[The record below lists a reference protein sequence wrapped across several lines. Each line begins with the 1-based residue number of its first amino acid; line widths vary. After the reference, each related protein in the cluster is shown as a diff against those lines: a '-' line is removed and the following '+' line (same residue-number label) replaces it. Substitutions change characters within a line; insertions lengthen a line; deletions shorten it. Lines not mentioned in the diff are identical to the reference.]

1 MIIADVRVALPR
13 LRPLPT
19 AWFVLSVL
27 LVVVTVVCQVLRLGA
42 GGTLDLLSP
51 TAPLGA
57 VMAGCGA
64 VVLSRHPGH
73 LVGRVLIGFGLL
85 WAVDGMLE
93 AWYALGITPPYG
105 TPPDDT
111 LPGTAFA
118 YWFVA
123 RVGAFLLMGLP
134 LLLVLYPTGR
144 LLTGW
149 RIAGA
154 LTVVASALLPVAL
167 LTVPAAV
174 LELGMPAPPVADPDL
189 LSLPIPASVGYPLL
203 VITRLITLAAV
214 LPALVLVILRHRQA
228 SGLEQRQLHWLLWAG
243 IVCVFVAVIGL
254 LVPASGLASAAL
266 FVAVAVTSVSV
277 TIGICAPDR
286 FDVDSLVADTVAWG
300 AVAAGVIALDLLVV
314 AGLTQLIGSR
324 FDQREVT
331 VAVLLVALL
340 LYAPFRNVIWVRVR
354 RLILGRRGDRYQVV
368 SGLAARLESTGSV
381 ADQLPTL
388 VAAVAESFKLSYV
401 GVEVFQPDG
410 RRLVA
415 EHGIRPEQLA
425 ELPIA
430 YSDQT
435 VGRLLLAER
444 GGLRSMLT
452 HADQALLLD
461 VVRQAAIAV
470 RLTTLAEELQ
480 ASRERLVLARE
491 EDRRRI
497 RRDLHDG
504 LGPMLGGVG
513 LRLAAARNAVDTD
526 PERTKELIAVS
537 RDDVQNAVIEVRRLV
552 HGLRPPALD
561 DLGLLAAIE
570 QQAEAARAGG
580 LAAQV
585 TAQHLHALPA
595 ATEVAVYRIVAEA
608 LTNVVRH
615 ASATRAEVRLEV
627 AADTLAVEVSDDGV
641 GIASERRAGVGL
653 LSLRERAAELGGS
666 TTVSCP
672 TEGGTIVR
680 AELPILRGES

>member
-1 MIIADVRVALPR
+1 M
-13 LRPLPT
+13 
-19 AWFVLSVL
+19 
-27 LVVVTVVCQVLRLGA
+27 VCQVLRLQA
-42 GGTLDLLSP
+42 GGSLSLLSP

-64 VVLSRHPGH
+64 VVLSRYPGH

-85 WAVDGMLE
+85 WAFDGMLE
-93 AWYALGITPPYG
+93 AWYGLGITPPYG

-123 RVGAFLLMGLP
+123 RVGAFLLVGLP
-134 LLLVLYPTGR
+134 LLLVLYPSGR
-144 LLTGW
+144 LLTGGW
-149 RIAGA
+149 RIAA
-154 LTVVASALLPVAL
+154 VSTVTASALLPVAL
-167 LTVPAAV
+167 ITVPASV
-174 LELGMPAPPVADPDL
+174 MELGMATPPVADPDL
-189 LSLPIPASVGYPLL
+189 LSLPIPASVGFPLL
-203 VITRLITLAAV
+203 VVTRLLSLAAV
-214 LPALVLVILRHRQA
+214 LPALVLVVLRHRRA
-228 SGLEQRQLHWLLWAG
+228 DGPEQRQLRWLLWAG
-243 IVCVFVAVIGL
+243 IVCVFVAVIGV
-254 LVPASGLASAAL
+254 LVPTSGLASAAL

-300 AVAAGVIALDLLVV
+300 AVAAGVVILDLLVV
-314 AGLTQLIGSR
+314 AGLTQLIGDR

-340 LYAPFRNVIWVRVR
+340 LYAPLRNVIWVRVR
-354 RLILGRRGDRYQVV
+354 RLLLGRRGDRYQVV

-381 ADQLPTL
+381 TDQLPTL

-415 EHGIRPEQLA
+415 EHGSRPAQVT

-430 YSDQT
+430 YSGQP

-470 RLTTLAEELQ
+470 RLTTLADELQ

-504 LGPMLGGVG
+504 LGPRLGGVG
-513 LRLAAARNAVDTD
+513 LRLAAARNAVEVD
-526 PERTKELIAVS
+526 PARAKELIAAS
-537 RDDVQNAVIEVRRLV
+537 RDDVQDAVGEVRRLV

-561 DLGLLAAIE
+561 DLGLLAAVE
-570 QQAEAARAGG
+570 QQAEAARSSG
-580 LAAQV
+580 LAIKV
-585 TAQHLHALPA
+585 TAEHIEALPA
-595 ATEVAVYRIVAEA
+595 AVEVAAYRIVAEA
-608 LTNVVRH
+608 LTNVIRH
-615 ASATRAEVRLEV
+615 ASATRAVVRLEV
-627 AADTLAVEVSDDGV
+627 AADTLVVEVSDDGV
-641 GIASERRAGVGL
+641 GIASDRTAGVGL

-666 TTVSCP
+666 TTVRCP
-672 TEGGTIVR
+672 SEGGTVVR
-680 AELPILRGES
+680 AILPVVRVDDAGGSS

>member
-1 MIIADVRVALPR
+1 MTLPQ

-19 AWFVLSVL
+19 AWLVLTVL
-27 LVVVTVVCQVLRLGA
+27 LVIVAIVCQVLRLRA
-42 GGTLDLLSP
+42 GGTLELLSP

-64 VVLSRHPGH
+64 VVLSRHPGQ
-73 LVGRVLIGFGLL
+73 LIGRVLIGFGLL
-85 WAVDGMLE
+85 WAFDGMLE
-93 AWYALGITPPYG
+93 AWYALGVTPPYG
-105 TPPDDT
+105 SAPDDT

-144 LLTGW
+144 LLTGGW
-149 RIAGA
+149 RIAA
-154 LTVVASALLPVAL
+154 ILTVTASAVLPLAL
-167 LTVPAAV
+167 ITVPAAV

-203 VITRLITLAAV
+203 VITRLISLAAL
-214 LPALVLVILRHRQA
+214 LPAVVLVVLRHRRA
-228 SGLEQRQLHWLLWAG
+228 SGVEQRQLRWLLWAG
-243 IVCVFVAVIGL
+243 IVCVFVAVIGV

-266 FVAVAVTSVSV
+266 FVAVAVTSVSI

-300 AVAAGVIALDLLVV
+300 AVAAGVVILDLLVV

-331 VAVLLVALL
+331 VALLLLALL
-340 LYAPFRNVIWVRVR
+340 LYAPLRNVIWVRVR

-381 ADQLPTL
+381 TDQLPAL
-388 VAAVAESFKLSYV
+388 VAAVAESFKLAYV

-415 EHGIRPEQLA
+415 EHGTRPEQIT

-430 YSDQT
+430 YSGQA

-470 RLTTLAEELQ
+470 RLTTLADELQ
-480 ASRERLVLARE
+480 TSRERLVLARE

-504 LGPMLGGVG
+504 LGPLLGGVG
-513 LRLAAARNAVDTD
+513 LRLAAARNAVEVD
-526 PERTKELIAVS
+526 PARAVELIGAS
-537 RDDVQNAVIEVRRLV
+537 RDDIQDAVGEVRRLV

-561 DLGLLAAIE
+561 DLGLLAAVE
-570 QQAEAARAGG
+570 QHAEAARASG
-580 LAAQV
+580 LTVEVAAEHV
-585 TAQHLHALPA
+585 DALPA
-595 ATEVAVYRIVAEA
+595 AVEVAAYRMVAEA

-615 ASATRAEVRLEV
+615 ASANRAAVRLEV
-627 AADTLAVEVSDDGV
+627 AADTLVVEVSDDGV
-641 GIASERRAGVGL
+641 GIASDRTAGVGL

-666 TTVSCP
+666 TTISCP
-672 TEGGTIVR
+672 SGGGTVVR
-680 AELPILRGES
+680 AVLPVVGVDDAGGAS

>member
-1 MIIADVRVALPR
+1 MRATLPQI
-13 LRPLPT
+13 RPLPA
-19 AWFVLSVL
+19 AWFVLSLL
-27 LVVVTVVCQVLRLGA
+27 LVAVTMACQVLRLQA
-42 GGTLDLLSP
+42 GGSLSLLSP

-64 VVLSRHPGH
+64 VVLSRHLGH

-85 WAVDGMLE
+85 WAFDGMLE
-93 AWYALGITPPYG
+93 AWYGLGITPPYG
-105 TPPDDT
+105 SAPEDT

-144 LLTGW
+144 LLTGGW
-149 RIAGA
+149 RIAA
-154 LTVVASALLPVAL
+154 VLTVTASALLPVAL
-167 LTVPAAV
+167 ITVPAAV
-174 LELGMPAPPVADPDL
+174 LELGMPSPPIADPDL
-189 LSLPIPASVGYPLL
+189 LSLPIPASIGYPLL
-203 VITRLITLAAV
+203 VITRLISLATL
-214 LPALVLVILRHRQA
+214 LPALVLVILRHRRA
-228 SGLEQRQLHWLLWAG
+228 SGLEQRQLRWLLWAG
-243 IVCVFVAVIGL
+243 IVCAFVAVIGV
-254 LVPASGLASAAL
+254 LVPASGLTSAAL
-266 FVAVAVTSVSV
+266 FVAVAVTSVSI

-300 AVAAGVIALDLLVV
+300 AVAAGVVILDLLVV
-314 AGLTQLIGSR
+314 AGLTQLIGNR

-340 LYAPFRNVIWVRVR
+340 LYAPLRNVIWVRVR

-368 SGLAARLESTGSV
+368 SKLAARLESTGSV
-381 ADQLPTL
+381 TDQLPAL
-388 VAAVAESFKLSYV
+388 VAAVADSFKLSYV

-415 EHGIRPEQLA
+415 EHGTRPEQVT

-430 YSDQT
+430 YSGQT

-444 GGLRSMLT
+444 GGFRSMLT

-504 LGPMLGGVG
+504 LGPLLGGVG
-513 LRLAAARNAVDTD
+513 LRLAAARNAVEVD
-526 PERTKELIAVS
+526 PTRAMELIAAS
-537 RDDVQNAVIEVRRLV
+537 RDDVRNAVSEVRRLV

-570 QQAEAARAGG
+570 QQAEAARTGG
-580 LAAQV
+580 LSVQV
-585 TAQHLHALPA
+585 DAERLDALPA
-595 ATEVAVYRIVAEA
+595 AVEVAAYRMVAEA
-608 LTNVVRH
+608 LTNVARH
-615 ASATRAEVRLEV
+615 AAATQARVRLEV
-627 AADTLAVEVSDDGV
+627 TADTLVVEVSDDGV
-641 GIASERRAGVGL
+641 GIASERTAGVGL

-672 TEGGTIVR
+672 DEGGTIVR
-680 AELPILRGES
+680 AVLPILGGES